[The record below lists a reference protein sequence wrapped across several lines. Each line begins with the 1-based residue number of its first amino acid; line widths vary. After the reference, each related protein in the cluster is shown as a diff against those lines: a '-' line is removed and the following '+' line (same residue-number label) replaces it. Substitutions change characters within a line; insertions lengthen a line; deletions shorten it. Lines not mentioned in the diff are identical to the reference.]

1 MSDAIC
7 PCGAVLEP
15 SVGRPRKFC
24 SKKCNRTFHYR
35 RPPRTEDEKCSVDG
49 CTRSRAAK
57 GMCLPHRSTVHR
69 QEQAAKGIKRNRS
82 AYEVKQYAKTCAHCS
97 TQFWAT
103 TLATRHCQDC
113 TRLQRWKSTRS
124 RELVVYTGPPFVRKP
139 KINKNPIPKRVGRFK
154 SGSCKVCKSWFL
166 SLFADA
172 ACSAE
177 CQAVWKKKSPSA
189 IEGKR
194 LARDR
199 RRARKKDAFVEN
211 VYRKKVYA
219 RDDYRCQLRLPGCK
233 GVDFNKVVPHPKA
246 PTLDHIVPLAAG
258 VAAGGTHEPKN
269 CQLACFHCNSHKSD
283 GSFGEQLLLI
293 G

>member
-24 SKKCNRTFHYR
+24 SRKCNRTFHYR

-57 GMCLPHRSTVHR
+57 GMCLSHRSAVTR
-69 QEQAAKGIKRNRS
+69 RKQAAEGIKRNRYLDQKIAC
-82 AYEVKQYAKTCAHCS
+82 AYEPCGREHWVQS
-97 TQFWAT
+97 GSPTQFCSLT
-103 TLATRHCQDC
+103 CS
-113 TRLQRWKSTRS
+113 QRSRYPARS
-124 RELVVYTGPPFVRKP
+124 RELVIYTGPPFVRKP
-139 KINKNPIPKRVGRFK
+139 KINKNPIPKRDGRFK
-154 SGSCKVCKSWFL
+154 SGACKACGAWFIAL
-166 SLFADA
+166 NNDA
-172 ACSAE
+172 NCSDK
-177 CQAVWKKKSPSA
+177 CQKWWKKNSPCA

-194 LARDR
+194 LGRDR

-211 VYRKKVYA
+211 VYRKKIYA

-233 GVDFNKVVPHPKA
+233 GVDLNKVVPHPKA

-269 CQLACFHCNSHKSD
+269 CQLACFQCNWKKSD
-283 GSFGEQLLLI
+283 GGGGEQLLLI